1 VGLGVSSGR
10 RVVGGNAGSHHT
22 VMSGLVC
29 GCWMDHDHS

>member
-10 RVVGGNAGSHHT
+10 RVVGGNAGSRRT

-29 GCWMDHDHS
+29 GCWMDRDHS